1 MQLLSTPSV
10 AADVDSGPDS
20 APDPGTDEE
29 DERDTRLPG
38 EDLSELP
45 PAPLG
50 RGRRGEEGKEPLL
63 PTGWEAV
70 GRLQGGCRKAAAPL
84 TLPRCRGGR
93 GVGGQHPTGHPVLAT
108 HPCWGSGR
116 RARPDPWGGESFWG
130 QLQGKRDFLCPA
142 CSQRGQAAGLA
153 AAGGLRWGSW
163 QCLGSQRCPRLPA
176 SSLITHPSPSRAA
189 PKLDADPKVSRVQAG
204 ASRVWRAGLGA
215 FLRLIPPPFMLM
227 CPQTLRP
234 QEWPPG

>member
-1 MQLLSTPSV
+1 M
-10 AADVDSGPDS
+10 AAVG
-20 APDPGTDEE
+20 G
-29 DERDTRLPG
+29 ER
-38 EDLSELP
+38 
-45 PAPLG
+45 
-50 RGRRGEEGKEPLL
+50 RGRSRCSPRD
-63 PTGWEAV
+63 
-70 GRLQGGCRKAAAPL
+70 GRLQGGCREAAAPL
-84 TLPRCRGGR
+84 TLPRCRGGH

-108 HPCWGSGR
+108 HSCWGSGR
-116 RARPDPWGGESFWG
+116 RAQPDPWGGESLWG

-189 PKLDADPKVSRVQAG
+189 PKLDASPKVSMVLLGLVPAG
-204 ASRVWRAGLGA
+204 WGEPGWGLSCG
-215 FLRLIPPPFMLM
+215 LSPPFMLM